1 MIFLGSILI
10 NQKKFSIR
18 NVHRNF
24 YKNLL
29 ALTTST
35 ASQVIIQIISLP
47 LFLTYLSLET
57 YAIWLL
63 SYNVAQ
69 ISGLLDFGS
78 IAYSQNKLS
87 ELNALNKITEIDSY
101 LKQTIN
107 LLFLSSAL
115 FLLSIYLIYFSG
127 IENFSTPLV
136 TVFLCS
142 NLMQSLWG
150 LLEALTRFDS
160 KVSIGLYTSN
170 ALRLSEFLGTVIGV
184 IIFSDSLFIIALIS
198 LLFKSTA
205 FLIMLNK
212 LSPKY
217 NFFKFGSIN
226 WDQIITISKSS
237 VPFFLAK
244 MTDIISLSGLLIVLH
259 GKITTSQFVLFVASR
274 TFFRLGLQVTGLIAH
289 SYAYEMSSSWVTR
302 DLKALQK
309 LIRSSNRIN
318 LVLSSIGILIYM
330 VAGEYIFTFWVNAK
344 IEINSQIILWGTF
357 YSFILSINQNQKTKF
372 YAINHSFF
380 VSIIQIAYSIM
391 LVFIVAISK
400 FDFSVVNLIILLSI
414 FELLCYIT
422 VAVTSRNSINQYFQ
436 NFKTNNNINESK

>member
-1 MIFLGSILI
+1 
-10 NQKKFSIR
+10 
-18 NVHRNF
+18 
-24 YKNLL
+24 
-29 ALTTST
+29 
-35 ASQVIIQIISLP
+35 
-47 LFLTYLSLET
+47 
-57 YAIWLL
+57 
-63 SYNVAQ
+63 
-69 ISGLLDFGS
+69 
-78 IAYSQNKLS
+78 
-87 ELNALNKITEIDSY
+87 
-101 LKQTIN
+101 
-107 LLFLSSAL
+107 
-115 FLLSIYLIYFSG
+115 
-127 IENFSTPLV
+127 
-136 TVFLCS
+136 
-142 NLMQSLWG
+142 